1 MQTQEQSKQ
10 IQEFNMAAAVVAR
23 TVPGKRLEDVAKN
36 SSDCFWGEAHMRAS
50 QDAARLEGLYDISH
64 LALRRLGLDELSL
77 VDLLAQYAAARL
89 IGEPLVIGNTEFG
102 VLRKRVAAGSTPL
115 NDSDTRPGQLTSGS
129 AAQLCIRNAGNRS
142 AVSSLFKKAVHK
154 VRSSG
159 TTPAAVLADI
169 VAAATAL
176 AVSPGSKL
184 FLIVDPI
191 TATRL
196 ALKSTDSG
204 ELAFPEMSMGGGQIG
219 AAVHVFVVDASL
231 IPTPGDG
238 SRNTLLVDASGLVVD
253 AGKIGLGRKESSNE
267 GRTTLGLDAVRIFG
281 LDQLRPA
288 VAIIEG
294 VHW

>member
-1 MQTQEQSKQ
+1 MQTQEQLRQ

-23 TVPGKRLEDVAKN
+23 TLPGKSLEDVAKN
-36 SSDCFWGEAHMRAS
+36 SSDCFWGAAHMRAS

-64 LALRRLGLDELSL
+64 LALRRLGLDELSV
-77 VDLLAQYAAARL
+77 VDLLAQYAEARQ
-89 IGEPLVIGNTEFG
+89 IGEPVVSGRTELG
-102 VLRKRVAAGSTPL
+102 LLKRRVASGSTPL
-115 NDSDTRPGQLTSGS
+115 SDTKQSQIPSGN
-129 AAQLCIRNAGNRS
+129 AALLCIRTAGNRS
-142 AVSSLFKKAVHK
+142 AISSLLKKAVHK

-176 AVSPGSKL
+176 SVSPGSKL

-204 ELAFPEMSMGGGQIG
+204 ELAFAEMSMGGGQIG
-219 AAVHVFVVDASL
+219 AAVQVFVVDASL

-238 SRNTLLVDASGLVVD
+238 SRNALLVDASGLVVD

-267 GRTTLGLDAVRIFG
+267 GGTTLGLDAVRIFG
-281 LDQLRPA
+281 LDQFRPA

-294 VHW
+294 VYW